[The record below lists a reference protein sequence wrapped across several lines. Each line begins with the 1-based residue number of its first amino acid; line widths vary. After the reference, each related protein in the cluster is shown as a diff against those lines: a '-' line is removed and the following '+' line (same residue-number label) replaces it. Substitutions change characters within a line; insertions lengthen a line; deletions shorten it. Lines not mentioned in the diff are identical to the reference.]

1 MNYNVF
7 IENEYQDWDVDIESV
22 ETSVQKIFDYR
33 LYDLS

>member
-22 ETSVQKIFDYR
+22 KH
-33 LYDLS
+33 LYKRFLTTI